1 MERNPEI
8 QPPEN
13 PFNSMREQLDRVLR
27 CESINRKELEELL
40 KAHFDPEV
48 IYLDSVRVIKKH
60 NSATGTYTIPSG
72 ETMPVNL
79 SGHHPGGEIIFRGVD
94 QIEAMQQLILA
105 FFIKQYPNL
114 LGFRAEGIKDLKFK
128 SAFKPGDEA
137 EIRVKILEVEKLRG
151 GLINVTAQCSI
162 GKKGWEEAQ
171 KKNKSIK
178 PTIATISG
186 VGYLGK

>member
-1 MERNPEI
+1 MPEAIERNLPAIPHREDLREI
-8 QPPEN
+8 LGFEH
-13 PFNSMREQLDRVLR
+13 MD
-27 CESINRKELEELL
+27 RKELEERF
-40 KAHFDPEV
+40 APHFDSAAL
-48 IYLDSVRVIKKH
+48 YLDSVSVSG
-60 NSATGTYTIPSG
+60 NFNFATGSYTIPSG
-72 ETMPVNL
+72 EAMPVNL

-137 EIRVKILEVEKLRG
+137 EIKVKILEVEKLRG